1 MSSETST
8 EAPARKSAA
17 PFEAWQLFTL
27 AGLISAAIVAFFA
40 STQPPSARIFLIL
53 TIFALP
59 GLILLGLSIVAFV
72 VSLFALLLL
81 TVPVY
86 RLLSAVFLPQAK
98 SQQGTWDGNGPEFMS
113 PVSPGPTGRRH
124 VEVKI
129 ID

>member
-1 MSSETST
+1 MIQILNYYGRFQGVKGRVTT
-8 EAPARKSAA
+8 LPFLAR
-17 PFEAWQLFTL
+17 
-27 AGLISAAIVAFFA
+27 
-40 STQPPSARIFLIL
+40 LIL
-53 TIFALP
+53 VIFALP

-86 RLLSAVFLPQAK
+86 RLLSALFLPQAQT
-98 SQQGTWDGNGPEFMS
+98 QQGAWAEPEFMN

-129 ID
+129 VE

>member
-1 MSSETST
+1 MIQIVNYFGRFQTVKGRVT
-8 EAPARKSAA
+8 
-17 PFEAWQLFTL
+17 
-27 AGLISAAIVAFFA
+27 GLPFFA
-40 STQPPSARIFLIL
+40 RLIL

-86 RLLSAVFLPQAK
+86 RLLSALFLPQVQ
-98 SQQGTWDGNGPEFMS
+98 SQQGAWDAPEGPEFTS
-113 PVSPGPTGRRH
+113 PVSPSPGRRH

-129 ID
+129 VE